1 MNPSDENRKGRLSL
15 VGVGPGDPQLLTLR
29 AATVIEESDAI
40 VAPNGRPG
48 GSSSALET
56 VRQAMDISGK
66 EVVKVHFSMKKV
78 RLSGKK
84 DRRVTASWNK
94 AAGEVLKRTDRGL
107 HVVFPT
113 LGDPSIY
120 STSFYLLATLREMEP
135 DLQIEVIPGITAMSS
150 CSSQCQLPLAL
161 GDDIFCVIPATFDDD
176 RIRDALWKFDSI
188 VLMKVYRCLP
198 RIAAILEETGLLNK
212 AVLVERCGL
221 DGQNIYPDIR
231 DAACR
236 DLHYF
241 STVLVRKRG
250 LDDIIKAAVKE

>member
-1 MNPSDENRKGRLSL
+1 MNPSDEKKKGRLSL

-29 AATVIEESDAI
+29 ATTVIEDSDAI

-48 GSSSALET
+48 SSSNALET

-78 RLSGKK
+78 PLSGKK
-84 DRRVTASWNK
+84 DRQVLSSWNK
-94 AAGEVLKRTDRGL
+94 AATEVLKRTDRGL

-120 STSFYLLATLREMEP
+120 STSFYLLATLREREP
-135 DLQIEVIPGITAMSS
+135 NLQIEVIPGITAMSS
-150 CSSQCQLPLAL
+150 CSSECQLPLAL
-161 GDDIFCVIPATFDDD
+161 GDDIFCVIPATFDDE
-176 RIRDALWKFDSI
+176 RIRDVLARFDSI
-188 VLMKVYRCLP
+188 VLMKVHRCLP
-198 RIAAILEETGLLNK
+198 RITDILEETGLLNK
-212 AVLVERCGL
+212 AVLIERCGL
-221 DGQNIYPDIR
+221 EGQNIYPDIR
-231 DAACR
+231 DAAGR

-250 LDDIIKAAVKE
+250 LDDITRAAAKE